1 MAVEADELHVG
12 SLDGVLHALEGEVV
26 EHGEAELG
34 VLAARADVLMRV
46 GLDAGRDA
54 HVDGLLDAKFPG
66 DLGYARKLDAAVD
79 HDAAHACG
87 DGLAQLGRRL
97 VVAVH
102 EDTIHREARH
112 LGAGELAAARHVEAK
127 SLFVRN
133 AHDFLVQESLRSV
146 DDVGVLVAR
155 AERLAVGLHAPT
167 KVGLVEHVE
176 RGAFLARELHHV
188 DAADEQV
195 IIANLGRAGKNL
207 AQIHGGEVVGLLAD
221 IGCWERHS
229 CPF

>member
-1 MAVEADELHVG
+1 
-12 SLDGVLHALEGEVV
+12 
-26 EHGEAELG
+26 
-34 VLAARADVLMRV
+34 MRV

-54 HVDGLLDAKFPG
+54 HVDALLDAEFAG
-66 DLGYARKLDAAVD
+66 DLGHARKLDAAVD
-79 HDAAHACG
+79 HDTAHACG

-102 EDTIHREARH
+102 EDAIHREARH
-112 LGAGELAAARHVEAK
+112 LGTGELAAARHVEAEA
-127 SLFVRN
+127 LLVHD
-133 AHDFLVQESLRSV
+133 AHDFLVQEGLRSV

-155 AERLAVGLHAPT
+155 AKRLAIGLHAPT

-176 RGAFLARELHHV
+176 SGAFLARELHHV
-188 DAADEQV
+188 DTADEQV
-195 IIANLGRAGKNL
+195 VIANLGRAGKSL
-207 AQIHGGEVVGLLAD
+207 AQLHGGKVVGLLAG

>member
-1 MAVEADELHVG
+1 
-12 SLDGVLHALEGEVV
+12 
-26 EHGEAELG
+26 
-34 VLAARADVLMRV
+34 MRV

-54 HVDGLLDAKFPG
+54 HVDGLFDAKFPG
-66 DLGYARKLDAAVD
+66 NLGHARKLDAAVD

-127 SLFVRN
+127 PLLVRN
-133 AHDFLVQESLRSV
+133 AHDFLVQEGLRSV

-155 AERLAVGLHAPT
+155 AERLAIGLHAPT
-167 KVGLVEHVE
+167 KVSLVEHVE
-176 RGAFLARELHHV
+176 RGTLLARELHHV

-195 IIANLGRAGKNL
+195 VITNLGRAGKNL

>member
-1 MAVEADELHVG
+1 
-12 SLDGVLHALEGEVV
+12 
-26 EHGEAELG
+26 
-34 VLAARADVLMRV
+34 MRV

-54 HVDGLLDAKFPG
+54 HVDGLLDAKLAG
-66 DLGYARKLDAAVD
+66 DFGHARKLNAAVD
-79 HDAAHACG
+79 HDAAHTCR
-87 DGLAQLGRRL
+87 DSFAQLGRRL

-102 EDTIHREARH
+102 EDALHREARH
-112 LGAGELAAARHVEAK
+112 LGASELAAARHVEAK
-127 SLFVRN
+127 PLLVHD
-133 AHDFLVQESLRSV
+133 AHDFLVQEGLRSV

-155 AERLAVGLHAPT
+155 AERLAVGFHAPT

-176 RGAFLARELHHV
+176 RGAFLARELHHI

-195 IIANLGRAGKNL
+195 VIANLGRAGKNL
-207 AQIHGGEVVGLLAD
+207 AQVHGGEVVGLLAG